1 MSRLRLT
8 DAAVRRLRPPK
19 RGQAEYF
26 DELLPSFGLRLS
38 YSGARSWIVMTRVNR
53 KLRRITLG
61 RYPATSLEDARR
73 EARRVI
79 ELAQKGADPR
89 AARRNQAE
97 KRTNFGP
104 GTFGAVA
111 AEFMRVYVGGRQLR
125 SSTRREYQRI
135 LQGTDTAHLHGK
147 SLNQITKLD
156 VIGVLQAILDR
167 GSDGA
172 AQRAL
177 AYLGKFFSWCAD
189 RDYIDIPPTVRVKLD
204 RAASSR
210 DRVLTEE
217 ELSLVWR
224 GFAAEGG
231 VFGQLFQLLLFT
243 GQRRGEVAGMQW
255 SEIRNRNPNEAVWE
269 IPGSRTK
276 NRRPHLV
283 PLSPGALNIVN
294 QVAFTGPFL
303 FSTTGTTAVSGFGK
317 VKARLDK
324 WILSQKT
331 GFSTLD
337 PA

>member
-53 KLRRITLG
+53 ELRRITLG

-111 AEFMRVYVGGRQLR
+111 AEFMSVYVGGRQLR

-135 LQGTDTAHLHGK
+135 LQGIDTAHLHGK

-156 VIGVLQAILDR
+156 VMGFCRRSSIEVRTVLPNARWLI
-167 GSDGA
+167 SVNSSAGA
-172 AQRAL
+172 PIETT
-177 AYLGKFFSWCAD
+177 S
-189 RDYIDIPPTVRVKLD
+189 I
-204 RAASSR
+204 S
-210 DRVLTEE
+210 
-217 ELSLVWR
+217 
-224 GFAAEGG
+224 
-231 VFGQLFQLLLFT
+231 
-243 GQRRGEVAGMQW
+243 
-255 SEIRNRNPNEAVWE
+255 
-269 IPGSRTK
+269 
-276 NRRPHLV
+276 RRPF
-283 PLSPGALNIVN
+283 A
-294 QVAFTGPFL
+294 
-303 FSTTGTTAVSGFGK
+303 
-317 VKARLDK
+317 
-324 WILSQKT
+324 
-331 GFSTLD
+331 
-337 PA
+337 